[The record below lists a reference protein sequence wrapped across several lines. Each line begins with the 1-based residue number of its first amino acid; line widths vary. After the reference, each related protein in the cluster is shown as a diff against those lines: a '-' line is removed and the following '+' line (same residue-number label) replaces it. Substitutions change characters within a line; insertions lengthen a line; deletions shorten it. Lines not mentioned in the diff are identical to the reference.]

1 MDMRKHT
8 DVDILAALKK
18 LVDTHVRHY
27 KEDFEVDRKFITQT
41 VKDAPPE
48 DGTLIWFCRECG
60 THCFREAQTFIRD
73 TREHN
78 TLRFYAEQSGE
89 DITARIV
96 VPKQLKGKKV
106 MGDVYEVSFK
116 ELAFKVA
123 QDSLEPVT
131 SWMTF
136 EDGSSA
142 EVPFHKSLHSAEQ
155 LVQEH
160 GRITSIHV
168 IPVDKEALADILA
181 QQKRRRERLPEAVM
195 GENLAPLPVSEYRKY
210 QAIKRERPSAL
221 VCFAQNGYFELYGED
236 AKKAAPILGTKI
248 LEKKMRGSAP
258 IPVTGFKEEAWV
270 VASKR
275 LWKAG
280 QDVFLTKDG
289 EQVKDLKAADYI
301 PVGAELDVGGCMCR
315 IEKVDFTIDRVV
327 LRNIEQTDH
336 PVLYNEPIDY
346 VRSFVEDAG
355 LGIYESTKKVDAA
368 KPDKHTSIREKLS
381 QAKQEQPS
389 RKAVPDKSKGKDL
402 EL

>member
-1 MDMRKHT
+1 MRKHT
-8 DVDILAALKK
+8 NVDILAELKK

-41 VKDAPPE
+41 AKDALPE
-48 DGTLIWFCRECG
+48 DRTLIWFCRECG

-123 QDSLEPVT
+123 QNSLEPVT
-131 SWMTF
+131 SRMTF

-142 EVPFHKSLHSAEQ
+142 EVPFHKSLRSADQ

-181 QQKRRRERLPEAVM
+181 QQKRRRERLPEAADHAIRKSA
-195 GENLAPLPVSEYRKY
+195 ERSE
-210 QAIKRERPSAL
+210 
-221 VCFAQNGYFELYGED
+221 
-236 AKKAAPILGTKI
+236 T
-248 LEKKMRGSAP
+248 
-258 IPVTGFKEEAWV
+258 
-270 VASKR
+270 
-275 LWKAG
+275 
-280 QDVFLTKDG
+280 
-289 EQVKDLKAADYI
+289 
-301 PVGAELDVGGCMCR
+301 
-315 IEKVDFTIDRVV
+315 
-327 LRNIEQTDH
+327 
-336 PVLYNEPIDY
+336 
-346 VRSFVEDAG
+346 
-355 LGIYESTKKVDAA
+355 A

-381 QAKQEQPS
+381 QAKKEQPS